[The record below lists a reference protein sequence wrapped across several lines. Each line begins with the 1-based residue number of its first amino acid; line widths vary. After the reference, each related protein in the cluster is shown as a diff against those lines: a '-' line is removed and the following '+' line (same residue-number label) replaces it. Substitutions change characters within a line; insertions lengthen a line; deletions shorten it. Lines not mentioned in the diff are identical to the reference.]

1 MLEKYS
7 YAIPAT
13 IPAGT
18 YEKQANTEDV
28 NTLAYMTCLFCGADA
43 DEDMIYDFV
52 KAMVE
57 TLPDY
62 QDTNVATRQISLETI
77 ATPFIPLNAGAE
89 RAYKD
94 AGVIK

>member
-1 MLEKYS
+1 MIEFKQIIGRGTRLYDGKY
-7 YAIPAT
+7 YFT
-13 IPAGT
+13 
-18 YEKQANTEDV
+18 
-28 NTLAYMTCLFCGADA
+28 
-43 DEDMIYDFV
+43 IYDFV
-52 KAMVE
+52 KAMIE

>member
-1 MLEKYS
+1 
-7 YAIPAT
+7 
-13 IPAGT
+13 
-18 YEKQANTEDV
+18 
-28 NTLAYMTCLFCGADA
+28 
-43 DEDMIYDFV
+43 MIYDFV

-57 TLPDY
+57 TLPQY